1 MMTPVPPPPP
11 RPRRSAGDSAPP
23 QDSTR
28 DDLTPQAPP
37 VAGPSAADAATSEE
51 TAIAVPVG
59 KRRRGTGF
67 RPAVKTEPV
76 PRPRQEPGPEPLK
89 DKPGREKPVPRP
101 TSKPKRERTAPTP
114 RREHRPRLR
123 PLLRGEEPTQT
134 IPLRGTLRGTPYRD
148 PRVTRAVAEEQAATN
163 ALDLA
168 LRVAELMLR
177 CGSGTSG
184 VETAAIAVG
193 VAAGLEDL
201 DVDLTMQSLHMQCRT
216 PSGQTISRLRVV
228 RQPRQD
234 FARLALVHALV
245 DELIS
250 GDVDIE
256 HADAKIKEISST
268 RRTWSRWVVALAEG
282 GVAGGIAL
290 ILGASIP
297 AVILAMLSGVLI
309 IMLAGWVARID
320 LPDFYL
326 GALGGALATVIAF
339 LAYVFGPIDGVDFA
353 FVVAGGIVALLP
365 SRTLTSATEDLL
377 SGFPVTGTARLFAVM
392 FHTLG
397 LIIGVASG
405 LGISLQLAVT
415 FELGFTPP
423 GIDKLAWAQAPVPVV
438 IIGAV
443 FIGFAGALTLQ
454 NNPRMLPPAGVL
466 CALGVTVALA
476 STHAGL
482 GRVTATGI
490 AAVVIGF
497 FARLI
502 ALRMDSPSITLFVP
516 ASFGLYPGLGIFV
529 GLYHLTS
536 SAGGYD
542 LERGLVS
549 VFSSLGVI
557 MAIATGATLGD
568 RLAAPLDA
576 PVAQRRKQAVEA
588 ESDRRT
594 DDGWEIV

>member
-1 MMTPVPPPPP
+1 MTTPPPPP
-11 RPRRSAGDSAPP
+11 RPRRDPHGSGPEHDP
-23 QDSTR
+23 TR
-28 DDLTPQAPP
+28 DDLTPEEP
-37 VAGPSAADAATSEE
+37 AADPSRSDASASEQ
-51 TAIAVPVG
+51 TVMAVPVG
-59 KRRRGTGF
+59 KRRRDLRF
-67 RPAVKTEPV
+67 RPAEKTEPV
-76 PRPRQEPGPEPLK
+76 PRPRQEPKPKQLK
-89 DKPGREKPVPRP
+89 ERPGRDMPVPRP
-101 TSKPKRERTAPTP
+101 ASKPKREKSAPTP

-177 CGSGTSG
+177 SGSGTSG

-201 DVDLTMQSLHMQCRT
+201 DVDLTMQSLHMQCRM

-234 FARLALVHALV
+234 YARLSLVHALV
-245 DELIS
+245 DDLIS
-250 GDVDIE
+250 GDIDIE
-256 HADAKIKEISST
+256 QADAQIKEVNAT
-268 RRTWSRWVVALAEG
+268 PRTWSRWVVALGEG
-282 GVAGGIAL
+282 SVAGGVAL
-290 ILGASIP
+290 ILGASILG
-297 AVILAMLSGVLI
+297 VLLAMLSGVLI
-309 IMLAGWVARID
+309 IMLAGWVAKID

-326 GALGGALATVIAF
+326 GALGGAMATVIAF
-339 LAYVFGPIDGVDFA
+339 IAYVYGPIDGADFA

-405 LGISLQLAVT
+405 LGISLQLALALG
-415 FELGFTPP
+415 LGFEPP
-423 GIDKLAWAQAPVPVV
+423 GIDKLAWATAPVPIVV
-438 IIGAV
+438 GGAL
-443 FIGFAGALTLQ
+443 FIGFAGGLTLQ
-454 NNPRMLPPAGVL
+454 NNPRMLPPAGLL
-466 CALGVTVALA
+466 CALGVVVALTA
-476 STHAGL
+476 TEAGL

-502 ALRMDSPSITLFVP
+502 ALRMDSPATTLLVP
-516 ASFGLYPGLGIFV
+516 ASFGLYPGLGIFI

-536 SAGGYD
+536 AAGGYD
-542 LERGLVS
+542 LEQGLVA
-549 VFSSLGVI
+549 VLSSLGVI

-568 RLAAPLDA
+568 RLAAPFDG
-576 PVAQRRKQAVEA
+576 PVALRRKQAVEA
-588 ESDRRT
+588 ESERRT
-594 DDGWEIV
+594 DEGWEIV